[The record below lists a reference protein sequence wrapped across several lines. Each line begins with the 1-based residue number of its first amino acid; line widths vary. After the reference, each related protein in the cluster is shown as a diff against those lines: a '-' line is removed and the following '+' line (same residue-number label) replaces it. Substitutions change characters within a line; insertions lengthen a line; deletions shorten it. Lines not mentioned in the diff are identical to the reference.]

1 MFSRFNI
8 HPHLIRKRR
17 RIGLFLTALLLL
29 QVLTPALLASPVQ
42 SAEEMQPLPGR
53 IALFHASAVPALV
66 SPGRLSTPEEN
77 ANQLNN
83 ITTQKD
89 ALSSFAYINDNAE
102 ILVAEGNQ
110 QDITLPPKTPQP
122 EVGMATKP
130 AVAAREI
137 IVCYENDESFGMRP
151 QSLEEENGTPKE
163 NTRLS
168 VVALSA
174 EDDPVSVIEQLEE
187 DPAVKYAEPNYILQA
202 QVAPNDQ
209 SYVDQWALSEINA
222 ISAWDTAVEAEGAL
236 APVTVAVIDSGVDG
250 NHEDLAGKI
259 LPGYNTVGGVN
270 SADSS
275 DDSGNGH
282 GTHIAGVIAAQT
294 NNVTGVAG
302 ASGNLPV
309 DVLPVKVLD
318 KAGYGTMYD
327 ISMGIRY
334 AVDWAEMNNRKIV
347 INLSLGARL
356 PDYPMTLAAAV
367 QYAQDKGA
375 LVVAA
380 AGNDKAGLESFYPAC
395 LPGVLAVAASGKDH
409 HMAGFSNY
417 GDIPAPGVDILSTL
431 PGNRYG
437 RLSGTSQ
444 AAAFVSATAAM
455 QWSAYPDKSA
465 AQAQEALISG
475 RSDYPEGCKVYYW
488 GTVCSYHY
496 YVLNA
501 NQAVYNLGEE
511 QNIYDTIEFANT
523 AYDAHLSGEIPYIA
537 KVSNPAKVA
546 EVQFWLNPY
555 GESIHL
561 GTVTGPLASGI
572 YTYQWDSTALLNGKP
587 LPDGEYTVEARSM
600 DSSGVQLAACSYDFK
615 LANESSSGLHL
626 AVKKPDA
633 SLAAGALVGVYH
645 RYFNEDY
652 GQIVY
657 ECVWEDEADLQGQIN
672 IPNAMAKDGNDYLVT
687 ALGTEPNFFYYETLR
702 APGTYILDG
711 TASQAVGLKGLKTD
725 GTPLGNAIIMADLLE
740 ASFADANP
748 SPGVAYELQE
758 KKVAVLNA
766 AGEATLNLSPGRY
779 NFRLLDEESTYYLV
793 QHDVLI
799 DTTTTT
805 IDFTPQSG
813 DVATV
818 KLASDSDY
826 YSSTLLL
833 KDSGDD
839 YYGFKEINSDT
850 CLTVTPGSYN
860 AVIKAIKRDAENN
873 IEWNWG
879 LESPN
884 MDLAAGDK
892 KVLQFG
898 TPLSGSLSQ
907 WQDEMPVAGESYWMN
922 PAFNDAFGNTTT
934 GIAYQSYTP
943 ASLPASAQSS
953 GSVIARMVADKPAE
967 KTDPSGST
975 PQEEQIYVYERSR
988 GDFVLSTQAVSYIR
1002 PAIRI
1007 YDPQGAQ
1014 VMPQTSYEQT
1024 CSYSFAEWYIPAQ
1037 QSPGQYSA
1045 QVYLDAGTLTNGTC
1059 ESPPFL
1065 FTVQA
1070 EASSNIEPSVN
1081 VTLLD
1086 RMGEPMTGASVDL
1099 MQLHDGQYR
1108 ILDSS
1113 TADEAG
1119 QASFYSEIAKTGSYA
1134 LKISGMS
1141 ADPLVIDSLSE
1152 PLALLVPLTAG
1163 TVPLNI
1169 MVDASRQVLHR
1180 ISLAAQDQTLQPIT
1194 SDSLYYYGYRLDEQ
1208 GNESLVFKTPYEGE
1222 NVAVWLAP
1230 GEYRF
1235 EASVNNQY
1243 SIAQSLG
1250 TSAPATQ
1257 DLKAQGYLDPLYLL
1271 TREVQVSASGEIV
1284 LGGSGLGKLDLLL
1297 TELGDSYDYYLGGAA
1312 FYRQGQTE
1320 TTLFKPFKDQSIYL
1334 TPGAYQAEAVLIRN
1348 HYDGQ
1353 WDYWLGQQLDIQA
1366 GSESIWEMNDNFTTQ
1381 INLADDTYALNQ
1393 QLTSSHLIKDDK
1405 DNRLLAMGLNF
1416 EFYNTYLPSSMSERS
1431 TAALTVQNQ
1440 PLEKM
1445 APFFIIKDPQG
1456 QEVYRYRDA
1465 DPNFNALSY
1474 WCWNEDG
1481 RITALKEQGTFYTGK
1496 YQIPE
1501 NATGGTYMAALE
1513 LGVGPQG
1520 IITAQTPFSV
1530 AAVPSA
1536 PTLEAFEA
1544 PTRAEKIS
1552 LSGNALPA
1560 ATVYLQYRFNQ
1571 GEVVALG
1578 NVNADAEGKFTFADI
1593 SLADEGSYEF
1603 SAYASLGGLT
1613 GEVCSPQVLV
1623 VDRTAPGSPLEPVA
1637 VGQDFSHILISWT
1650 APSDTDIDHYL
1661 VYREDTL
1668 LGTVAANALR
1678 QFLDT
1683 GLSSEIDYLYEI
1695 IAVDQAGNQSEATAV
1710 NGRTASSGDQMKPSA
1725 PGELRLNDAP
1735 TSANVTL
1742 TWTAATD
1749 NIAVVAYKVW
1759 RSMDGAEPVLLATTE
1774 QLSFSDDNLLAETT
1788 FVYTVSALDEAGNES
1803 SPSNP
1808 LMVTTPALQ
1817 FTSISYS
1824 VPRNMNGLIKEEA
1837 SITVNLAAQ
1846 YKRKATAEL
1855 IYTNW
1860 YDETGTLLNEP
1871 QERTLIM
1878 ELPIFQEYTSLGTAS
1893 YRGSFQFPAGTEQLL
1908 SVKATLRDEAS
1919 HSVTATADA
1928 LPLFFTGRLE
1938 LIMAEEALTSGLLD
1952 DATAEI
1958 WSETKKSGTK
1968 TSLSAEGVFTLRNL
1982 TPADDYSLRITN
1994 QKGQL
1999 LKEQS
2004 GLHVIAG
2011 QNAQIP
2017 MTTRLPASLDVQV
2030 IDAQSGEPVPGIAV
2044 YFNHADESPQG
2055 MGLTDEAGWVK
2066 NNQGQRPAIP
2076 IALSET
2082 ILQGRVQ
2089 FTPAQQ
2095 AVYSHA
2101 ERLRTTLEPGLNQAM
2116 IQLYKRPVGILQG
2129 KVTDDAGKDLA
2140 EATITAVQYVEE
2152 RAVSK
2157 TVLTDANGNYS
2168 LELLS
2173 GINSE
2178 ISFRHRRTSPVEDQE
2193 VFINDN
2199 TVLNMVLPAQAAVT
2213 LNVFTKTAENAEPVP
2228 LMLDWRV
2235 AVHFRINIQNLR
2247 TRSVASCYS
2256 TWPNV
2261 ILPDGQAGDQ
2271 IKITVD
2277 GYEGGYSKQ
2286 EQIVTLD
2293 AYRYAEADITL
2304 TQQGKLRASIYDT
2317 DGSKQYGE
2325 RLNVMLYRYD
2335 ENVWKG
2341 AGSLYEYGG
2350 GEKTF
2355 GPIPEGNYR
2364 GVLYWGPRLPVVQN
2378 GRDEFAIE
2386 GSKIIEDIVIRNG
2399 ETTELGNI
2407 VLPFILPWHSQSG
2420 YFKGQEGNSFSASM
2434 REAAPNSVVTLR
2446 ASYRYSGSQSNQ
2458 PQDMKLSLSIPRGA
2472 TLVPDS
2478 IQVRAEQ
2485 GAASVPVIEDTQISM
2500 NLIPEAET
2508 NSSVSGVVSYQVRLS
2523 AYPDWPTAGARAWM
2537 EFSAGNRTY
2546 NEDLGNLEIATPY
2559 VSVEAP
2565 SPVISRNIKITG
2577 QALADQHVRVYD
2589 GEYFLG
2595 EATANRYGLWQM
2607 QVLLP
2612 DRGQP
2617 AMHFLNAQTGEGESL
2632 IGSLPVR
2639 VVFDPNHPTIIRF
2652 TMQQTDG
2659 RLVEID
2665 PQLGVASFPYVFV
2678 PGMNFTFNITF
2689 NNHQAV
2695 EEVALIGSNER
2706 SDRTYPAVWNEAEQ
2720 CYSVTAKFEYYSGT
2734 PGDLYV
2740 SYKIKDTPYQPVIIP
2755 SSEEEIRALDE
2766 ELRRAMPQPW
2776 RDATV
2781 TVDDPGQVTEPGSG
2795 PNPSPQINIAL
2806 NDNPQQLLKIT
2817 FGYNEISD
2825 FAANPAIPM
2834 IGISNGS
2841 SVSNLQDVITEL
2853 PNGGFRLRRSCVVP
2867 ASVLNDYLAA
2877 GSQSFS
2883 AQASNSVELWVMA
2896 ESPYEGGMQLADLYD
2911 TVKSGFDFKD
2921 KLDELSAFQDQAARS
2936 CNSGAAGYYN
2946 DMAEHLADTA
2956 MINLSI
2962 KYTLQV
2968 GGIALGLTG
2977 VGLIG
2982 TAAVG
2987 VISNLLTEVGE
2998 AKWEQN
3004 FNDLKQQLSNDDE
3017 CKDDE
3022 QDDDN
3027 DDRDDSD
3034 DRDDRDDRDYPKKK
3048 KKIAKPKYIW
3058 DPSGYVY
3065 EAVVDN
3071 RIEGVTTTIFEKDTD
3086 SGQLV
3091 FWDATEYLQENPLV
3105 TDSHGRYAWDVPAGY
3120 WQVAYEKEGYQTAYS
3135 SLLEVPPPQLDVNV
3149 PIVSLAPP
3157 VVTGAA
3163 AAGGGSCLEIS
3174 FDKYMRLNSMT
3185 DTTIAVLLPGQV
3197 DEFGNPERITGTI
3210 SAINPSDDPGA
3221 AGAQLA
3227 KTIRFTPAQALTV
3240 GEAVNLQVSQMV
3252 QSYAGRTMAADYSTT
3267 LTVPAVTVPE
3277 EPAVPGNGS
3286 SSGGRSNPPVVDQ
3299 LNSISQTVSVT
3310 SGVQLSSKDDA
3321 AVVTIPA
3328 GAVSADGI
3336 LKVSLASKLP
3346 FLGSLTAGS
3355 QGYDIVLENTTLGGR
3370 ATISISYD
3378 PERFRNIAPEQIGIY
3393 YWDESLSKWVYLG
3406 GIVDKDNHRVTV
3418 TVNHLSL
3425 YAVLA
3430 DTSIPVFKDIHTHWA
3445 YAEIVRLAGSKI
3457 TGGYPDGTFRPD
3469 ANISRAEFAKLLVEA
3484 MGWQAGEG
3492 IADFADAADLP
3503 VWASGYI
3510 ATAAAKGVIKGYADS
3525 TFRADQLI
3533 NRAEMATMV
3542 IRALSVGQN
3551 NQTETIGSNFTDH
3564 AAIPSWAQSAVEL
3577 AVKAGI
3583 LKGLPGNVFGP
3594 LQNATR
3600 AETAVIL
3607 TRMLDNP
3614 KLATVVG
3621 QTQTINASGVVAI
3634 SNISG
3639 PHYELRSCSSSQ
3651 TAKYVLIPNSEV
3663 LAERLKT
3670 LLGQT
3675 VAVAGSLSEGA
3686 DIYMRGPMLKVTEI
3700 KVISNPG
3707 GG

>member
-1 MFSRFNI
+1 
-8 HPHLIRKRR
+8 
-17 RIGLFLTALLLL
+17 
-29 QVLTPALLASPVQ
+29 
-42 SAEEMQPLPGR
+42 
-53 IALFHASAVPALV
+53 
-66 SPGRLSTPEEN
+66 
-77 ANQLNN
+77 
-83 ITTQKD
+83 
-89 ALSSFAYINDNAE
+89 
-102 ILVAEGNQ
+102 
-110 QDITLPPKTPQP
+110 
-122 EVGMATKP
+122 
-130 AVAAREI
+130 
-137 IVCYENDESFGMRP
+137 
-151 QSLEEENGTPKE
+151 
-163 NTRLS
+163 
-168 VVALSA
+168 
-174 EDDPVSVIEQLEE
+174 
-187 DPAVKYAEPNYILQA
+187 
-202 QVAPNDQ
+202 
-209 SYVDQWALSEINA
+209 
-222 ISAWDTAVEAEGAL
+222 
-236 APVTVAVIDSGVDG
+236 
-250 NHEDLAGKI
+250 
-259 LPGYNTVGGVN
+259 
-270 SADSS
+270 
-275 DDSGNGH
+275 
-282 GTHIAGVIAAQT
+282 
-294 NNVTGVAG
+294 
-302 ASGNLPV
+302 
-309 DVLPVKVLD
+309 
-318 KAGYGTMYD
+318 
-327 ISMGIRY
+327 
-334 AVDWAEMNNRKIV
+334 
-347 INLSLGARL
+347 
-356 PDYPMTLAAAV
+356 
-367 QYAQDKGA
+367 
-375 LVVAA
+375 
-380 AGNDKAGLESFYPAC
+380 
-395 LPGVLAVAASGKDH
+395 
-409 HMAGFSNY
+409 
-417 GDIPAPGVDILSTL
+417 
-431 PGNRYG
+431 
-437 RLSGTSQ
+437 
-444 AAAFVSATAAM
+444 
-455 QWSAYPDKSA
+455 
-465 AQAQEALISG
+465 
-475 RSDYPEGCKVYYW
+475 
-488 GTVCSYHY
+488 
-496 YVLNA
+496 
-501 NQAVYNLGEE
+501 
-511 QNIYDTIEFANT
+511 
-523 AYDAHLSGEIPYIA
+523 
-537 KVSNPAKVA
+537 
-546 EVQFWLNPY
+546 
-555 GESIHL
+555 
-561 GTVTGPLASGI
+561 
-572 YTYQWDSTALLNGKP
+572 
-587 LPDGEYTVEARSM
+587 
-600 DSSGVQLAACSYDFK
+600 
-615 LANESSSGLHL
+615 
-626 AVKKPDA
+626 
-633 SLAAGALVGVYH
+633 
-645 RYFNEDY
+645 
-652 GQIVY
+652 
-657 ECVWEDEADLQGQIN
+657 
-672 IPNAMAKDGNDYLVT
+672 
-687 ALGTEPNFFYYETLR
+687 
-702 APGTYILDG
+702 
-711 TASQAVGLKGLKTD
+711 
-725 GTPLGNAIIMADLLE
+725 
-740 ASFADANP
+740 
-748 SPGVAYELQE
+748 
-758 KKVAVLNA
+758 
-766 AGEATLNLSPGRY
+766 
-779 NFRLLDEESTYYLV
+779 
-793 QHDVLI
+793 
-799 DTTTTT
+799 
-805 IDFTPQSG
+805 
-813 DVATV
+813 
-818 KLASDSDY
+818 
-826 YSSTLLL
+826 
-833 KDSGDD
+833 
-839 YYGFKEINSDT
+839 
-850 CLTVTPGSYN
+850 
-860 AVIKAIKRDAENN
+860 
-873 IEWNWG
+873 
-879 LESPN
+879 
-884 MDLAAGDK
+884 
-892 KVLQFG
+892 
-898 TPLSGSLSQ
+898 
-907 WQDEMPVAGESYWMN
+907 
-922 PAFNDAFGNTTT
+922 
-934 GIAYQSYTP
+934 
-943 ASLPASAQSS
+943 
-953 GSVIARMVADKPAE
+953 
-967 KTDPSGST
+967 
-975 PQEEQIYVYERSR
+975 
-988 GDFVLSTQAVSYIR
+988 
-1002 PAIRI
+1002 
-1007 YDPQGAQ
+1007 
-1014 VMPQTSYEQT
+1014 
-1024 CSYSFAEWYIPAQ
+1024 
-1037 QSPGQYSA
+1037 
-1045 QVYLDAGTLTNGTC
+1045 
-1059 ESPPFL
+1059 
-1065 FTVQA
+1065 
-1070 EASSNIEPSVN
+1070 
-1081 VTLLD
+1081 
-1086 RMGEPMTGASVDL
+1086 MTGASVDL
-1099 MQLHDGQYR
+1099 MQLLDGQYR
-1108 ILDSS
+1108 IMDSNAS
-1113 TADEAG
+1113 DEAG
-1119 QASFYSEIAKTGSYA
+1119 QAFFYSEIVETGTYA

-1141 ADPLVIDSLSE
+1141 ADPLVIDSVSE
-1152 PLALLVPLTAG
+1152 PLVLLVPLTPG

-1169 MVDASRQVLHR
+1169 TVDSSLQELHR
-1180 ISLAAQDQTLQPIT
+1180 ISLAAQDQALQPII
-1194 SDSLYYYGYRLDEQ
+1194 SDSLYYYGYRLDGQ
-1208 GNESLVFKTPYEGE
+1208 GNDTLIFKTPYEGE
-1222 NVAVWLAP
+1222 NVAVWLPP

-1243 SIAQSLG
+1243 SIATSLG
-1250 TSAPATQ
+1250 ASAPAAQ
-1257 DLKAQGYLDPLYLL
+1257 DLRAQWYLDPLYLL
-1271 TREVQVSASGEIV
+1271 SREVQVSASGEVV
-1284 LGGSGLGKLDLLL
+1284 LGGSELGKLDILL
-1297 TELGDSYDYYLGGAA
+1297 TESGDSYDYYLGGAA
-1312 FYRQGQTE
+1312 FYRQGQKE
-1320 TTLFKPFKDQSIYL
+1320 ATLFRPFKDQAIYL

-1353 WDYWLGQQLDIQA
+1353 WDYWLGKQLDIQA
-1366 GSESIWEMNDNFTTQ
+1366 GSVSTWEMNDNFTAQ
-1381 INLADDTYALNQ
+1381 INLADDSYALNQ
-1393 QLTSSHLIKDDK
+1393 PLTSSHLIKDEK
-1405 DNRLLAMGLNF
+1405 GNRLQAMGLNF
-1416 EFYNTYLPSSMSERS
+1416 EFYNTYLPSSLSERS

-1440 PLEKM
+1440 PLEKV
-1445 APFFIIKDPQG
+1445 APFLVIKDPQG
-1456 QEVYRYRDA
+1456 QEVHRYRDA
-1465 DPNFNALSY
+1465 DPNFNYLYY

-1481 RITALKEQGTFYTGK
+1481 RITALKEQGTFYTGE
-1496 YQIPE
+1496 YLIPE
-1501 NATGGTYMAALE
+1501 NATGGTYTAALE

-1536 PTLEAFEA
+1536 PTLEAFA
-1544 PTRAEKIS
+1544 SPTRAEKIS

-1560 ATVYLQYRFNQ
+1560 ATVYLQYRFNH
-1571 GEVVALG
+1571 GNIVELG
-1578 NVNADAEGKFTFADI
+1578 NVSTDAEGKFTFTDI
-1593 SLADEGSYEF
+1593 SLAAEGSYEF
-1603 SAYASLGGLT
+1603 SAYASLSGLT
-1613 GEVCSPQVLV
+1613 GEACLPQILV
-1623 VDRTAPGSPLEPVA
+1623 VDRTAPGSPLDSVT

-1661 VYREDTL
+1661 VYRGDTL

-1678 QFLDT
+1678 QFLDA
-1683 GLSSEIDYLYEI
+1683 GLSSGIDYRYAI
-1695 IAVDQAGNQSEATAV
+1695 IAVDQAGNRSEATV
-1710 NGRTASSGDQMKPSA
+1710 VSGRTASSGDQIKPSA
-1725 PGELRLNDAP
+1725 PGELRTNGTP
-1735 TSANVTL
+1735 TSVNVKL

-1759 RSMDGAEPVLLATTE
+1759 RSMDGAEPVLLATTD

-1788 FVYTVSALDEAGNES
+1788 YVYTVSALDEAGNES
-1803 SPSNP
+1803 APSNP
-1808 LMVTTPALQ
+1808 LTVTTPALQ

-1846 YKRKATAEL
+1846 FKRKATAEL

-1860 YDETGTLLNEP
+1860 FDETGTLLNEP
-1871 QERTLIM
+1871 QERTQII

-1893 YRGSFQFPAGTEQLL
+1893 YRGSFQFPAGTEQLI
-1908 SVKATLRDEAS
+1908 SIKATLRDDAS
-1919 HSVTATADA
+1919 HSVTAAA
-1928 LPLFFTGRLE
+1928 AGLPLFFAGNLE
-1938 LIMAEEALTSGLLD
+1938 LIMADEAVVSGLLD

-1958 WSETKKSGTK
+1958 WSDTKKCGAK
-1968 TSLSAEGVFTLRNL
+1968 TSISAEGIFTLQNL
-1982 TPADDYSLRITN
+1982 TPADDYSLRITS
-1994 QKGQL
+1994 QTGQL

-2030 IDAQSGEPVPGIAV
+2030 IDAQNGEPVPGIAV

-2066 NNQGQRPAIP
+2066 NNQGQRPVIP
-2076 IALSET
+2076 FDLSES
-2082 ILQGRVQ
+2082 ILQGRVHL
-2089 FTPAQQ
+2089 TPAQQ

-2101 ERLRTTLEPGLNQAM
+2101 GSLETTLEPGLNQAM

-2129 KVTDDAGKDLA
+2129 KVTDDAGNDLA

-2152 RAVSK
+2152 RAVSQ
-2157 TVLTDANGNYS
+2157 TVLTDANGNYT
-2168 LELLS
+2168 LQLLS
-2173 GINSE
+2173 GINAK
-2178 ISFRHRRTSPVEDQE
+2178 ISFSHRRTSPVEDQE

-2235 AVHFRINIQNLR
+2235 AVHFRINIKNLR
-2247 TRSVASCYS
+2247 TGSIASWHS

-2293 AYRYAEADITL
+2293 AYRYAKADITL
-2304 TQQGKLRASIYDT
+2304 TQQGKLRASIYDA

-2364 GVLYWGPRLPVVQN
+2364 AVLYWGPRLPVVQN

-2434 REAAPNSVVTLR
+2434 REAAPGSVVTLR

-2485 GAASVPVIEDTQISM
+2485 GAASAPVIEDTQISM

-2546 NEDLGNLEIATPY
+2546 SEDLGNLEIATPY

-2639 VVFDPNHPTIIRF
+2639 VVFDPDHPTITRF

-3174 FDKYMRLNSMT
+3174 FDKYMRLNSLT
-3185 DTTIAVLLPGQV
+3185 DTTVTVLLPGQV
-3197 DEFGNPERITGTI
+3197 DEFGNPEQVAGTI
-3210 SAINPSDDPGA
+3210 SGISPSYAQDTPGV
-3221 AGAQLA
+3221 QLV
-3227 KTIRFTPAQALTV
+3227 KVVRFTPTEPLAV
-3240 GEAVNLQVSQMV
+3240 GENVNVQVSQMV

-3267 LTVPAVTVPE
+3267 LMVPAVTVPE
-3277 EPAVPGNGS
+3277 EPTPPGNGL
-3286 SSGGRSNPPVVDQ
+3286 SSGRRSNPPVTDL
-3299 LNSISQTVSVT
+3299 LNSISQMVSVT
-3310 SGVQLSSKDDA
+3310 NGARLNSKDDA

-3328 GAVSADGI
+3328 NAVSADGT
-3336 LKVSLASKLP
+3336 LKISLGGSNVPSPGSLA
-3346 FLGSLTAGS
+3346 AGS
-3355 QGYDIVLENTTLGGR
+3355 QVYEIELENTTLNGQ
-3370 ATISISYD
+3370 ATISIKYD

-3393 YWDESLSKWVYLG
+3393 YWEESRSRWVYMG
-3406 GIVDKDNHRVTV
+3406 GVVDSENHRVTV
-3418 TVNHLSL
+3418 TVKHFSL
-3425 YAVLA
+3425 YAVMA
-3430 DTSIPVFKDIHTHWA
+3430 DSSIPVFKDTNTHWA
-3445 YAEIVRLAGSKI
+3445 YPEIVHLAGLRI

-3469 ANISRAEFAKLLVEA
+3469 EKITRAEFAKLLVEA
-3484 MGWQAGEG
+3484 MGWHPGEG
-3492 IADFADAADLP
+3492 KVGFADAADLP
-3503 VWASGYI
+3503 AWASGYI
-3510 ATAAAKGVIKGYADS
+3510 ATAADKGVIKGYADS
-3525 TFRADQLI
+3525 TFRAEQLI
-3533 NRAEMATMV
+3533 NRAEMAAMV
-3542 IRALSVGQN
+3542 IRAMNVGKSYQE
-3551 NQTETIGSNFTDH
+3551 ETIGSNFADNKS
-3564 AAIPSWAQSAVEL
+3564 IPSWAQNAVNL
-3577 AVKAGI
+3577 AANTGI
-3583 LKGLPGNVFGP
+3583 LKGLPGNIFGP

-3607 TRMLDNP
+3607 IRMLDNP
-3614 KLATVVG
+3614 ELTAAPE
-3621 QTQTINASGVVAI
+3621 QTQNISASGVVAV
-3634 SNISG
+3634 SEISG
-3639 PHYELRSCSSSQ
+3639 LHYELRSCASSQ
-3651 TAKYVLIPNSEV
+3651 TAEYVLIPNSEV

-3670 LLGQT
+3670 LLGQAVT
-3675 VAVAGSLSEGA
+3675 VTGSLYEGA
-3686 DIYMRGPMLKVTEI
+3686 DIYMRGPLLKVTGI
-3700 KVISNPG
+3700 KIDASPAG
-3707 GG
+3707 G